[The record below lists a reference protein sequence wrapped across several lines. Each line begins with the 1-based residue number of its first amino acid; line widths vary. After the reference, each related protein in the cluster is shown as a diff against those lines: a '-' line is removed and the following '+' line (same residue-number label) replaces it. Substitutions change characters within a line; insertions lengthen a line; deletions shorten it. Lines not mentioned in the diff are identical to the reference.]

1 LVSED
6 HNDISQSIPGKER
19 SALSYPATGIIL
31 LLLGQ
36 NSL

>member
-6 HNDISQSIPGKER
+6 HDDISQLIPGTES

-36 NSL
+36 NNL